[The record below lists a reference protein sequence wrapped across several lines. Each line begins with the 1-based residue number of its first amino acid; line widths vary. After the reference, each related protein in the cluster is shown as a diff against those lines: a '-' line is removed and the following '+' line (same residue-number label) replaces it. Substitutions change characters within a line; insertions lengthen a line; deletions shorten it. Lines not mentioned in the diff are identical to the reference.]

1 MRRYGIHL
9 ADAPTEFTANERTYV
24 MHRRF
29 LLLLV
34 PVILLSVAPAA
45 GQDLEELLTQVGEEY
60 AVAYTEPLIHAFGA
74 NQNSGLYHTA
84 HIPRSSLTFS
94 IGLKVQGTYLD
105 EGDQDFQKVLRDVD
119 LHDYFPDE
127 FQPGETGDIVLAG
140 PTVFGSPDEMGTATA
155 YMNGV
160 PVYQVETIEGLI
172 DTRWAPMAA
181 PEFTLGGIAGLKG
194 TLRWLPEI
202 DLDNYGKSKYLG
214 YGLQWSPN
222 FLLGPTFPV
231 DVMVGFFTQE
241 IDLGTIVQTDASS
254 YFVAASKSFG
264 RATLYGGFS
273 KEESTMTV
281 DYTEEGSD
289 TRVNFEMDGKMTSRA
304 TVGATLNL
312 GAKLNLE
319 MGVGKMVVYNVGLL
333 FGM

>member
-1 MRRYGIHL
+1 
-9 ADAPTEFTANERTYV
+9 

-34 PVILLSVAPAA
+34 PLILLSVAPAA
-45 GQDLEELLTQVGEEY
+45 GQDLEELLTEVGEEY

-74 NQNSGLYHTA
+74 NQNTGLYHTA
-84 HIPRSSLTFS
+84 HIPKSGLTFS
-94 IGLKVQGTYLD
+94 LGIKVQGTYLD
-105 EGDQDFQKVLRDVD
+105 PGDQDFRKVIRDVD
-119 LHDYFPDE
+119 LTEAFDL
-127 FQPGETGDIVLAG
+127 QPGDPGYGERGDVVLEG
-140 PTVFGSPDEMGTATA
+140 PTVFGSPDQMGTATA
-155 YMNGV
+155 YVDGL
-160 PVYQVETIEGLI
+160 PVYQEETIEGLV

-202 DLDNYGKSKYLG
+202 DLDSYGKSKYLG

-222 FLLGPTFPV
+222 FLLPPTFPV
-231 DVMVGFFTQE
+231 DVMVGFFKQE

-264 RATLYGGFS
+264 RATLYGGYA
-273 KEESTMTV
+273 KEESTMEV
-281 DYTEEGSD
+281 DYTEEESGTNVS
-289 TRVNFEMDGKMTSRA
+289 FKMDGKMTNRL

-312 GAKLNLE
+312 GAKLNFE
-319 MGVGKMVVYNVGLL
+319 MGVGQMVVYNVGLL